1 MPENAII
8 EQALDQVADRTPI
21 DWDALERSLNSADE
35 RRWLDCVRV
44 LEGTANFHLA
54 DGEDGAAAPGG
65 AGAADVLTTQIAA
78 GPAAAETVDTV
89 QWWGRYRL
97 DQRVGEGAFGCV
109 YRAWDPEL
117 EREVAV
123 KVLHKRV
130 AEPRLKQALLREGRA
145 LARVRHPNVV
155 SVLSVESHEDQVA
168 LCMEFVYGETLEDVL
183 RRGPLS
189 AGEATLMCQDVCR
202 ALAAVHLAGFVHQDV
217 KARNVMRE
225 KAGRIVLMDFGAG
238 RQAEDL
244 KIPGKILNVG
254 TPLYMAPEVM
264 AGEPAT
270 PASDVYGVGVL

>member
-44 LEGTANFHLA
+44 LEGIANFHLA

-123 KVLHKRV
+123 KNADTDDQATGQCDKTDIRHDRSPRFKRNLIY
-130 AEPRLKQALLREGRA
+130 AISGARAPGR
-145 LARVRHPNVV
+145 
-155 SVLSVESHEDQVA
+155 
-168 LCMEFVYGETLEDVL
+168 
-183 RRGPLS
+183 
-189 AGEATLMCQDVCR
+189 CR
-202 ALAAVHLAGFVHQDV
+202 
-217 KARNVMRE
+217 
-225 KAGRIVLMDFGAG
+225 
-238 RQAEDL
+238 
-244 KIPGKILNVG
+244 
-254 TPLYMAPEVM
+254 
-264 AGEPAT
+264 
-270 PASDVYGVGVL
+270 PASAS